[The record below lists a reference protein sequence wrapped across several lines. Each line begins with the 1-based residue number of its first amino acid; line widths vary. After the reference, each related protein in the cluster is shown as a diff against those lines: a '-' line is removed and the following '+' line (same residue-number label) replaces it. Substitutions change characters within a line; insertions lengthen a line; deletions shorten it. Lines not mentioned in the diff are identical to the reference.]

1 MTTTIQQFRKSQ
13 GPFFVGF
20 ETLWDTMD
28 RIATETR
35 PQSYPPYNLIKES
48 DYNYKIELAV
58 AGFKSDQIS
67 VSHEPELNQLT
78 IEGDQTGSDN
88 EASFIHRGIAER
100 QFNRT
105 WTVADTIVVKGADL
119 TDGILSV
126 SLEKI
131 IPEEKKPKEISI
143 STGKQL
149 LVED

>member
-13 GPFFVGF
+13 SPFFVGF

-35 PQSYPPYNLIKES
+35 PQSYPPYNLIKKD

-58 AGFKSDQIS
+58 AGFSSDQIS
-67 VSHEPELNQLT
+67 VSHEPERNTLT
-78 IEGDQTGSDN
+78 ISGDQTGSDS

-100 QFNRT
+100 QFSRT
-105 WTVADTIVVKGADL
+105 WTVADTIIVRGADL

-126 SLEKI
+126 SLEKL